1 MKTKT
6 VLDIALLTA
15 GRSDLFAKCVEA
27 VLRQME
33 PEYKI
38 YVHNNGHP
46 SKEYE
51 EIYKQL
57 PEGSRIIRSNQMS
70 GFSDGAN
77 KVINAGKSPL
87 ILFITDDVFL
97 WDGAIDALL
106 SRMQDRSIGQCGLK
120 LVFPHDSD
128 DPARPAGKVQHI
140 GMASNIR
147 GDMIHPLIGWDVDNP
162 KCNISR
168 EVLAVTGA
176 SFIIRRDVFQR
187 VRGFDTA
194 YGKGYYED
202 MDLSFK
208 VRAAGQRVFIDT
220 SAVATHAVGQ
230 TFKDEKDI
238 PFQQNRQMFKLR
250 WSQYMPWSE
259 PEIW

>member
-1 MKTKT
+1 MKNKSI
-6 VLDIALLTA
+6 LDIALLTA
-15 GRSDLFAKCVEA
+15 GRSDLFAKCVES
-27 VLRQME
+27 VLRQIE

-51 EIYKQL
+51 EIYKQI

-70 GFSDGAN
+70 GFADGAN
-77 KVINAGKSPL
+77 KVINAGQAPL

-97 WDGAIDALL
+97 WDGAIDSLI
-106 SRMQDRSIGQCGLK
+106 SRMEDKSIGQCGYK
-120 LVFPHDSD
+120 LVFPHDST

-147 GDMIHPLIGWDVDNP
+147 GDMIHPLIGWDIDNP

-176 SFIIRRDVFQR
+176 SFIIRRDVFQG

-208 VRAAGQRVFIDT
+208 VRTAGYRVFVDT

-230 TFKDEKDI
+230 TFKGEKDI
-238 PFQQNRQMFKLR
+238 PFQQNQQIFKMR
-250 WSQYMPWSE
+250 WAPYMPWSE